1 VLALFVNPRSRA
13 NKRDPAL
20 AARLGEILKGEGR
33 VLAPASLE
41 ELGAATKALC
51 ASAPTAIA
59 VHGGDG
65 TLHQVLT
72 ALVRAWDGRPLPPL
86 ALLGGGTMN
95 VVAASLGIR
104 ASAPQYLES
113 LVAGAR
119 AGRPPT
125 TVKRR
130 CLQVGDR
137 FGFVFGNGFVSNFLG
152 EYYAARRPGPMR
164 VVWLLTR
171 LFFSVLFRGPFARRV
186 VVRFRGR
193 VLVDGAALPFQS
205 LSALSAATV
214 REVGM
219 GFKLN
224 HRADDDPERFAVL
237 AIHAGPLALFPDV
250 IAVKTGRGVSPSR
263 AYSAVASS
271 LDIEPA
277 DPETSYTIDGDL
289 YRTAGPLHIAVGPAL
304 DIVDP
309 R

>member
-1 VLALFVNPRSRA
+1 VLALFLNPRSRA

-20 AARLGEILKGEGR
+20 ATRLGEIVKAEGR

-41 ELGAATKALC
+41 DLGAEAKALVR
-51 ASAPTAIA
+51 SPPSAIA

-104 ASAPQYLES
+104 TSAPAYLQS
-113 LVAGAR
+113 LVAATR
-119 AGRPPT
+119 AGRPPA
-125 TVKRR
+125 TVRRR

-137 FGFVFGNGFVSNFLG
+137 FGFVFGNGFVANFLS
-152 EYYAARRPGPMR
+152 EYYAARRPGPVR

-171 LFFSVLFRGPFARRV
+171 LFFSVLLRGPFARRV
-186 VVRFRGR
+186 VTRFRGR
-193 VLVDGAALPFQS
+193 VMVDGATLPYAS

-250 IAVKTGRGVSPSR
+250 IAVRTGRGVSPSR

-277 DPETSYTIDGDL
+277 DPETAYTIDGDM
-289 YRTAGPLHIAVGPAL
+289 YRTAGPLRIAVGPAV